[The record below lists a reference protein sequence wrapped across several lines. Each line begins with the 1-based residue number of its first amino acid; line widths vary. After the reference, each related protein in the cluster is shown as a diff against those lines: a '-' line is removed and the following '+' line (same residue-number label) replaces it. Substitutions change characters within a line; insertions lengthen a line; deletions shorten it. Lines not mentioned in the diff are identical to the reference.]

1 MDEKVSNLKKVHV
14 NLSLTDNQKNIIGVG
29 IKHFAFIYG
38 CASTGLN
45 PLEIELADKM
55 DGDELAL
62 KINSSEL
69 PAMLGHLHQPIR
81 HALNLQILPQ
91 EINLLIAVDKVE
103 EASEREIIQA
113 MAGSLGSG
121 CGGNCDCGCS

>member
-1 MDEKVSNLKKVHV
+1 MEEKISNLKKVHV
-14 NLSLTDNQKNIIGVG
+14 NLSLTDNQKNTIGVG
-29 IKHFAFIYG
+29 VKPFAFIYG

-45 PLEIELADKM
+45 HLELELADKM
-55 DGDELAL
+55 EGDELAL
-62 KINSSEL
+62 KIHSSEL
-69 PAMLGHLHQPIR
+69 PAKLGHLLQPIR

-91 EINLLIAVDKVE
+91 EVNLQISIEKVE
-103 EASEREIIQA
+103 KASEREIIQA